1 MDNCFIF
8 YRADDS
14 FRYFVVSESD
24 VVVAAVAVE
33 SLEKVATF
41 SSAFFSNKEIFS
53 LCHLPELR
61 YEFSGICRKS
71 LAAAWE
77 SRAWRVRVNCS
88 RRLNLSTVCWASR
101 NKEDSKEIAVTPGAK
116 STCKKEPL
124 CRA

>member
-1 MDNCFIF
+1 M
-8 YRADDS
+8 
-14 FRYFVVSESD
+14 
-24 VVVAAVAVE
+24 VVAAVAVE

-41 SSAFFSNKEIFS
+41 SSALFSP
-53 LCHLPELR
+53 CHLPELR

-77 SRAWRVRVNCS
+77 SRVWRVRVNCS
-88 RRLNLSTVCWASR
+88 RRLNLSMVRWASR